1 MNNPLFSTY
10 RGGEN
15 RVTSST
21 IAVFQRID
29 LGIVKEILQNAAGMG
44 DELRAVSF
52 ENQVVGEGSVPDAR
66 ISAHFTWWFET
77 KTVPHGYESEGHDRR
92 QVRAHAARLVGD
104 ADAYLFVLTPDAAQP
119 TWFSA
124 LDGVEPD
131 VQDRVI
137 WFSFAALATVIR
149 ELLSD
154 ATRLLGEQTKFLLNE
169 LVNLYESDGLLSSDD
184 TVIVAARTGWGE
196 YQRHGVYI
204 CQPGRAF
211 RPDLTHFGFYA
222 DGEIKPAVARI
233 RRYVPSVVFSRES
246 AAARREAG
254 DIQLASVIE
263 DFLTRAARDDGVS
276 YGVMLLSSLDESDTV
291 TLAAPIVNDTV
302 ASTGRVWAW
311 TMGQRYT
318 SLARLT
324 RGATRT
330 SDL

>member
-1 MNNPLFSTY
+1 M
-10 RGGEN
+10 
-15 RVTSST
+15 
-21 IAVFQRID
+21 
-29 LGIVKEILQNAAGMG
+29 
-44 DELRAVSF
+44 
-52 ENQVVGEGSVPDAR
+52 
-66 ISAHFTWWFET
+66 
-77 KTVPHGYESEGHDRR
+77 
-92 QVRAHAARLVGD
+92 
-104 ADAYLFVLTPDAAQP
+104 FVLTPDTAQP
-119 TWFSA
+119 AWLSV

-131 VQDRVI
+131 VRDRVI

-149 ELLSD
+149 ELLGD

-184 TVIVAARTGWGE
+184 TVIVAARTAWGE

-222 DGEIKPAVARI
+222 DGEIKPTIARI
-233 RRYVPSVVFSRES
+233 RRYVPSVIFSRES
-246 AAARREAG
+246 AATRQEAG
-254 DIQLASVIE
+254 DVQLASAIG
-263 DFLTRAARDDGVS
+263 DFLTRGARDEGAS
-276 YGVMLLSSLDESDTV
+276 YGVMLLSSPDEPETV

-302 ASTGRVWAW
+302 ASTGRAWAW

-318 SLARLT
+318 SLTKLT